1 MYPALAVA
9 DALRAG
15 ADDDVAIALTYI
27 GSVDGM
33 EAELVARESD
43 LPFRSVHAA
52 PLRGRARG
60 ALVGGL
66 LTLLR
71 GIADAWRLIG
81 RERPDAIL
89 GTGGYVCVPIMLAA
103 RLRGVRTALYLPDV
117 VPGLAVRLLS
127 RIVTITICTSEA
139 TKPHLWGVRLR
150 VTGYPVRRAFGA
162 SDKQTAREACTLRQ
176 DWPVVFVYGG
186 SRGARSINHAIAEI
200 LEPLLELTQVIHL
213 CGREGDEAMLQRAA
227 AELPEWLRERYRLYP
242 YLHAERTDDAPSLFD
257 AFASAD
263 LVISR
268 SGASVLGELP
278 AAGVPAILIPYP
290 HVHQEENAD
299 ALVAAGAALKIAD
312 HDLAVTGDALEG
324 PLYRALYRLIT
335 DWMVR
340 GTMEARMAEQHRPDA
355 AAAIARIVRGL
366 ALRERVHAL

>member
-1 MYPALAVA
+1 M
-9 DALRAG
+9 
-15 ADDDVAIALTYI
+15 ALTYI
-27 GSVDGM
+27 GSVGGM

-52 PLRGRARG
+52 PLRGQTRG
-60 ALVGGL
+60 ALFGGL
-66 LTLLR
+66 MTMLR

-89 GTGGYVCVPIMLAA
+89 GTGGYVCVPVMVAA

-117 VPGLAVRLLS
+117 VPGMAVRLLS
-127 RIVTITICTSEA
+127 RIVTITACTSTA
-139 TKPHLWGVRLR
+139 SQPYLWGVRLR
-150 VTGYPVRRAFGA
+150 VTGYPVRRSFGA
-162 SDKQTAREACTLRQ
+162 SDKLAAREACGLRH

-200 LEPLLELTQVIHL
+200 LEPVLELAQVIHL

-242 YLHAERTDDAPSLFD
+242 YLHAGRDGATPALFD

-290 HVHQEENAD
+290 HVHQDENAD

-312 HDLAVTGDALEG
+312 HELATTGDALEG

-355 AAAIARIVRGL
+355 AATIARIVRGL
-366 ALRERVHAL
+366 ALREPIHAL